1 MLRRPCARAC
11 LISNCKALKAMMKTI
26 DTGLFIPV
34 GNHGWVHSVNSPA
47 VEDGSFRR
55 VLSVTEA
62 AERLGFDFVLS
73 PGIWR
78 GRKGPSQHW
87 MRSLESL
94 TTTAALLQATNS
106 ILVFGTVHMTVYPPA
121 VVAKIMT
128 TLDQIGPGRAGLNLV
143 TGSSYLDLSHVGLW
157 RDGLDHN
164 ERYDLAD
171 EWIKIVKRLWTEEIV
186 SHKGRF
192 YELTEATMGPKPSR
206 LPPLAN
212 AGASERGFRFAVE
225 NCDIAFLSGSDEPKY
240 KSEAMRA
247 KTTARSLGKADLKV
261 YGLVTLIPGETD
273 KDAQDRSE
281 FFNQG
286 VDIECLDDI
295 ALGYSLNPNIKDV
308 SPGSVRL
315 AASREKRSAVAP
327 GAFVG
332 SYASIAKRIAHV
344 VVDCD
349 LDGIIIIVP
358 DYTDD
363 LQAVAQN
370 TLVRMSE
377 HGVSCRICGAPASV
391 G

>member
-1 MLRRPCARAC
+1 VRAL
-11 LISNCKALKAMMKTI
+11 LIIQLQSFKDMTKVI
-26 DTGLFIPV
+26 DTGVFIPV
-34 GNHGWVHSVNSPA
+34 GNHGWIHSINSPA
-47 VEDGSFRR
+47 VEDGSFQR
-55 VLSVTEA
+55 VLEVTKG
-62 AERLGFDFVLS
+62 AETLGFDFVLS

-78 GRKGPSQHW
+78 GRKGPSEHW

-94 TTTAALLQATNS
+94 TTSAALLQGTNRIS
-106 ILVFGTVHMTVYPPA
+106 VFGTVHMTVYHPA

-128 TLDQIGPGRAGLNLV
+128 TLDQIGPGRVGLNLV

-171 EWIKIVKRLWTEEIV
+171 EWIQVVKRLWTEDIV

-212 AGASERGFRFAVE
+212 AGSSGRGFQFAVQ
-225 NCDIAFLSGSDEPKY
+225 NCDIAFLSGSDDPKF
-240 KSEAMRA
+240 KEAAIRA
-247 KTTARSLGKADLKV
+247 KETARSMGKAALKI
-261 YGLVTLIPGETD
+261 YGLLTLIPGETD
-273 KDAQDRSE
+273 QDAKDRKDHFDR
-281 FFNQG
+281 G

-308 SPGSVRL
+308 SPGSLRL
-315 AASREKRSAVAP
+315 AASREKRSAVTP

-332 SYASIAKRIAHV
+332 SYASLGKRIAQV
-344 VVDCD
+344 VTDCD
-349 LDGIIIIVP
+349 LDGIILIVP
-358 DYTDD
+358 DYTTD
-363 LQAVAQN
+363 LEAVAKQ

-377 HGVSCRICGAPASV
+377 YGVSCRVGA
-391 G
+391 

>member
-1 MLRRPCARAC
+1 M
-11 LISNCKALKAMMKTI
+11 IQLKSATNMTKVI
-26 DTGLFIPV
+26 DTGVFIPV
-34 GNHGWVHSVNSPA
+34 GNHGWIHSVNSPA
-47 VEDGSFRR
+47 VEDGSFQR
-55 VLSVTEA
+55 VLEVTKG
-62 AERLGFDFVLS
+62 AEELGFDFVLS

-78 GRKGPSQHW
+78 GRKGPSEHW

-94 TTTAALLQATNS
+94 TTTAALLQATNRIS
-106 ILVFGTVHMTVYPPA
+106 VFGTVHMTVYPPA
-121 VVAKIMT
+121 VVAKIMA
-128 TLDQIGPGRAGLNLV
+128 TLDQIAPGRVGLNLV

-171 EWIKIVKRLWTEEIV
+171 EWIQVVKRLWTEDVV

-212 AGASERGFRFAVE
+212 AGASGRGFKFAVE

-240 KSEAMRA
+240 KADATRA
-247 KTTARSLGKADLKV
+247 KQTARSMGKADLRV

-273 KDAQDRSE
+273 NEAKDRKDHFDE
-281 FFNQG
+281 G

-295 ALGYSLNPNIKDV
+295 ALGYNLNPNIKDV
-308 SPGSVRL
+308 SPGSLRL
-315 AASREKRSAVAP
+315 AAGREKRSATAP

-332 SYASIAKRIAHV
+332 SYASLAKRIAQV
-344 VVDCD
+344 VVDCE
-349 LDGIIIIVP
+349 LDGIILIVP
-358 DYTDD
+358 DYTAD
-363 LQAVAQN
+363 LEAVAKK

-377 HGVSCRICGAPASV
+377 YGVSCRVGGA
-391 G
+391 